1 MVSNLC
7 VDCILGDQFAPMLRE
22 CQLHQTDAA
31 VIVTHNST
39 QLLIDS
45 RDGITLPHG
54 SHIKVMQFIST

>member
-1 MVSNLC
+1 MVSNWC

-31 VIVTHNST
+31 VIVTHNGT

-45 RDGITLPHG
+45 RDGITLAHG
-54 SHIKVMQFIST
+54 TLLQV